1 MSRAPGVANTGPR
14 LASIGPRRNEPAPIG
29 PPDRALRVTARGPII
44 ADGGALFDGSGL
56 HGPENPAGR
65 IGGGPCRAAARRR
78 HRRGADA
85 AHGAGPGL
93 LSAAAAR
100 GLRRRRLLPGPVAA
114 GA

>member
-65 IGGGPCRAAARRR
+65 IGGGPCPAASARPRDPPRAGAAP
-78 HRRGADA
+78 
-85 AHGAGPGL
+85 GAGPRPP
-93 LSAAAAR
+93 S
-100 GLRRRRLLPGPVAA
+100 A
-114 GA
+114 GAPRGPGAPTPPP